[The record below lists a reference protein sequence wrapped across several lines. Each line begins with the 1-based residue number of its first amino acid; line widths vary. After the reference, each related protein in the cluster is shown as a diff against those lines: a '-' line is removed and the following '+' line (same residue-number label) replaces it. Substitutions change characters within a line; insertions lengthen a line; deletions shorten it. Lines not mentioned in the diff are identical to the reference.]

1 MVQDVA
7 RAPERA
13 DNPLTLWRKTLHISQ
28 SLESVLLVA
37 QNGSIP
43 HILFIQCLQYTP
55 LLLLIA
61 KHDK

>member
-13 DNPLTLWRKTLHISQ
+13 DNPLTIWRKTLHIRQ

-37 QNGSIP
+37 QNG
-43 HILFIQCLQYTP
+43 LFFDNGTSKFYRT
-55 LLLLIA
+55 LLLLLFS
-61 KHDK
+61 KG